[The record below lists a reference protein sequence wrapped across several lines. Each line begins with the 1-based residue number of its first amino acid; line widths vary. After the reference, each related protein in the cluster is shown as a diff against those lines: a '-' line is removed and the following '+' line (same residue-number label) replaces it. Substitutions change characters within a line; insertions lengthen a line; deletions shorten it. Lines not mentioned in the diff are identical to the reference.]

1 MGSNSTFGDFG
12 RRAVAWLIIAVVAIV
27 ALKIVIS
34 IVAGLVA
41 TLFSV
46 VLLVALGFGVVW
58 ALRHL

>member
-1 MGSNSTFGDFG
+1 MGNNTFGDFG
-12 RRAVAWLIIAVVAIV
+12 RRALAWVIIAVVAIV

-46 VLLVALGFGVVW
+46 VLLCALGFGVVW